1 MQFISILSGYLLGD
15 IMPTQRRDPTSL
27 AESSHPQLLY
37 VWEGVP
43 VEAALWAGR
52 WSDWPLVSSRGQ
64 KDKVWDFLSTNI
76 MKNLIWHQIKTRKR
90 RDSCIS
96 LASLGWKW
104 QKLSPTELGLTENWK
119 IQDHNKG
126 RGPGK
131 TWNWSLTYWLYLIYG
146 SIFPGRGFVFF
157 HGLPAFMCRRPQLGK
172 LSGSASKSCF
182 PRKTCTIISWFPFG
196 KPQGK
201 ILFGLVWVSV
211 HTQTHKLEQ
220 GWVRRDGP
228 LKVTSNRWNLCNYK
242 HTVILS

>member
-146 SIFPGRGFVFF
+146 SISPWERLRFLPRIACLHVPETTARKALGFSIQELLPQKDVHNHLLIPIWKTPREDSVWPG
-157 HGLPAFMCRRPQLGK
+157 LGQC
-172 LSGSASKSCF
+172 SY
-182 PRKTCTIISWFPFG
+182 PDP
-196 KPQGK
+196 
-201 ILFGLVWVSV
+201 
-211 HTQTHKLEQ
+211 
-220 GWVRRDGP
+220 
-228 LKVTSNRWNLCNYK
+228 
-242 HTVILS
+242 